1 MTIALIIYIIS
12 IIIIMMMAIL
22 IKEEEDLTV
31 FAIIPILNTL
41 LIIIFIGYA
50 ITQAM
55 KDYKQHKIKKKIE
68 QNKQIPLYEFLNSKM

>member
-1 MTIALIIYIIS
+1 
-12 IIIIMMMAIL
+12 MMMAIL
-22 IKEEEDLTV
+22 IKEEDLAV

-41 LIIIFIGYA
+41 LIIIFIGYC

>member
-1 MTIALIIYIIS
+1 
-12 IIIIMMMAIL
+12 MMMAIS
-22 IKEEEDLTV
+22 IKEDDLA
-31 FAIIPILNTL
+31 FLAILPILNTL